1 MPYQG
6 RQPGVG
12 VRDRFIFTATT
23 GQTSFSGN
31 DSNGLPLKYDDA
43 AYVDV
48 FINGTLLVPVT
59 DYTATTKTS
68 VVLID
73 AAAANDVLEI
83 LAYGI
88 SSIADTVSA
97 SSGGTFAADVTFAG
111 DAIFGDNDKAIFGAG
126 SDLQI
131 YHDGSNSHIVDNGE
145 GNLRMQGVVQVAD
158 NPSSNDGRILF
169 GDATNASGIVHYDY
183 SAGDFLFENTWAN
196 AGADFVF
203 KTNNVNALTISP
215 TGIGVTGVLY
225 VSDGSVSAPS
235 ITNTGDTNTGIF
247 FPAADKI
254 ALSAGGTQRLTMAAD
269 GKVGLGTD
277 DPTSFNAAASQFVIS
292 AGGDTGLTID
302 ATSSTSSSIHFADGP
317 TGTEAYR
324 GYISYSHGNDR
335 MNIGASA
342 VDVLRLQSG
351 NVDIVNGNLIVANG
365 HGIDFSA
372 QTPASGITP
381 SAELLDHYEEGTFT
395 ITGSLQGGTVTF
407 NSSYNTMAYTR
418 IGRKVTVTGLIIT
431 SAVSSPS
438 GVRVQIGPLPFT
450 TSNLTGGGG
459 AAGGGVSWWDGSNIN
474 SRSWLTGEASTTFA
488 IYLDCTDLTAGD
500 DFYISATYFTNA

>member
-43 AYVDV
+43 TYVDV

-131 YHDGSNSHIVDNGE
+131 YHD
-145 GNLRMQGVVQVAD
+145 
-158 NPSSNDGRILF
+158 
-169 GDATNASGIVHYDY
+169 ATNSYIDSNTGRLYVTAASSIRLTNSDNT
-183 SAGDFLFENTWAN
+183 ENYARFN
-196 AGADFVF
+196 EDGSVQLYH
-203 KTNNVNALTISP
+203 NNVEKLATTS
-215 TGIGVTGVLY
+215 TGIDVTGVLS
-225 VSDGSVSAPS
+225 VSDGSAGAPS
-235 ITNTGDTNTGIF
+235 ITNTGDVNTGIF

-277 DPTSFNAAASQFVIS
+277 DPTSFNAAANQFVIS

-302 ATSSTSSSIHFADGP
+302 STSSTSSSIHFADGP

-342 VDVLRLQSG
+342 TDVLRLQSG

-372 QTPASGITP
+372 QTTA
-381 SAELLDHYEEGTFT
+381 
-395 ITGSLQGGTVTF
+395 GGTVQEVLNHYEQGAFTPTLIDTGGEEVNAYVNQAGFYVRVGARVTCHGYIRANGLASASGNMLLGGFPFDAVNVTNGHASMDVGYGTGLNITAGQNMGGYLGPNTTQATVLIWNAATGTANMTF
-407 NSSYNTMAYTR
+407 SDLSSNGGFMFAVSYN
-418 IGRKVTVTGLIIT
+418 VV
-431 SAVSSPS
+431 
-438 GVRVQIGPLPFT
+438 
-450 TSNLTGGGG
+450 
-459 AAGGGVSWWDGSNIN
+459 
-474 SRSWLTGEASTTFA
+474 
-488 IYLDCTDLTAGD
+488 
-500 DFYISATYFTNA
+500 

>member
-43 AYVDV
+43 TYVDV

-131 YHDGSNSHIVDNGE
+131 YSDGSHSNVKETGS
-145 GNLRMQGVVQVAD
+145 GNLQLWGD
-158 NPSSNDGRILF
+158 NIYLYN
-169 GDATNASGIVHYDY
+169 
-183 SAGDFLFENTWAN
+183 SAGSELHAQFVTDGAVRLYHDN
-196 AGADFVF
+196 AA
-203 KTNNVNALTISP
+203 KLASTA
-215 TGIGVTGVLY
+215 TGIDVTGVLS
-225 VSDGSVSAPS
+225 VSDGSAGAPS
-235 ITNTGDTNTGIF
+235 ITNTGDVNTGIF

-277 DPTSFNAAASQFVIS
+277 DPTSFNAAANQFVIS

-302 ATSSTSSSIHFADGP
+302 STSSTSSSIHFADGP

-342 VDVLRLQSG
+342 TDVLRLQSG
-351 NVDIVNGNLIVANG
+351 NVDIVNGNLIVASG

-372 QTPASGITP
+372 TGDAGGAV
-381 SAELLDHYEEGTFT
+381 AELLDDYEEGTWTPT
-395 ITGSLQGGTVTF
+395 ILGFNVGASPTQQYSIQNGNYTKVGNLVTAHFYVTLSAKGNINAGSG
-407 NSSYNTMAYTR
+407 AYTFLGGLPYNHATSTAGTGVMWGW
-418 IGRKVTVTGLIIT
+418 IGLN
-431 SAVSSPS
+431 S
-438 GVRVQIGPLPFT
+438 GVSNVACDISSTAAYAWITQASGTSSTGTGYLPNSQISNS
-450 TSNLTGGGG
+450 TSFRGTL
-459 AAGGGVSWWDGSNIN
+459 
-474 SRSWLTGEASTTFA
+474 
-488 IYLDCTDLTAGD
+488 IYKTD
-500 DFYISATYFTNA
+500 